1 MLRSHLIFHSAILRR
16 GLAEIHAEGA
26 HIHDVHHV
34 VAVDIGEGVG
44 NIRADFTEVCPE
56 GTHIHDVD
64 HVVAVH
70 IALHGGDGG
79 QGDVAVFRGDVLHGV
94 GQGAGDLDDHIKVL
108 FPGGEGEAAVGVHA
122 HEAEEATEE
131 DLQKIAELYSN
142 EKVVAVG
149 EIGLDYH
156 YDFSPRE
163 RQIEVFERQIQLA
176 KELDLP
182 IIVHDREAHE
192 DTMKLL
198 KKYKPKGVVHC
209 FSGSAE
215 SAKEIVKLGMY
226 IGIGGAVTFKNAK
239 KPVEVVEYLPL
250 DRLLLET
257 DAPYMTPVPFRGTR
271 CDSAHIAYTA
281 EKIAQIKG
289 VDVQELIDICNANAK
304 RLFEI

>member
-1 MLRSHLIFHSAILRR
+1 MYSNIFDTHAHYDDSRFDEDRDELLSSLSEKGVSHIINCGCDFKSSLTTLA
-16 GLAEIHAEGA
+16 LAEKY
-26 HIHDVHHV
+26 
-34 VAVDIGEGVG
+34 
-44 NIRADFTEVCPE
+44 DF
-56 GTHIHDVD
+56 IY
-64 HVVAVH
+64 
-70 IALHGGDGG
+70 
-79 QGDVAVFRGDVLHGV
+79 
-94 GQGAGDLDDHIKVL
+94 
-108 FPGGEGEAAVGVHA
+108 AASGVHA

-131 DLQKIAELYSN
+131 DLQKISELYKN

-163 RQIEVFERQIQLA
+163 RQIEVFERQIKLA
-176 KELDLP
+176 NELDLP
-182 IIVHDREAHE
+182 VIVHDREAHE

-198 KKYKPKGVVHC
+198 KKYRPKGVVHC

-239 KPVEVVEYLPL
+239 KPVGVVEYLPL

-257 DAPYMTPVPFRGTR
+257 DAPYMTPVPFRGKR

-281 EKIAQIKG
+281 EKIAEIKG
-289 VDVQELIDICNANAK
+289 IDVQELIDICNENAK
-304 RLFEI
+304 RLFGIA